1 MANNP
6 VLVYVHGVC
15 KLTRG
20 YSDAWWAALSPFA
33 AGLQDGDLGQPGETT
48 SKRYEVFWSD
58 LVRSG
63 SRGVDTPSP
72 ARAAEHEQTRQRVI
86 EILEDR
92 ARQQAMTWAA
102 TIPGADR
109 GLETP
114 TSDPASHVMFFL
126 DCVTDFV
133 QYLEEPT
140 IRQQV
145 QGRFFQVVRPLLEAG
160 AEIQLISHSWG
171 TVVAYESLCILE
183 TVTPQTPGVIA
194 NLFVVGSALSIS
206 PVRSRLIDLARDGHR
221 PRMVRRWLNLNARG
235 DFVGGP
241 LRAVSFGVDQ
251 EFLNLPPVGCNPSYP
266 DPACAHGSYFDA
278 HNLATNRDIF
288 GHFISS

>member
-20 YSDAWWAALSPFA
+20 YSDPWWAALSPFA
-33 AGLQDGDLGQPGETT
+33 ASLQDGDLGEPGGTT

-63 SRGVDTPSP
+63 SRGVATPSP
-72 ARAAEHEQTRQRVI
+72 ARTGDHEQTLQRLV
-86 EILEDR
+86 EIIEDR
-92 ARQQAMTWAA
+92 ARQQAMTWA
-102 TIPGADR
+102 GAQPSANR
-109 GLETP
+109 ALETA
-114 TSDPASHVMFFL
+114 TLDPAAHLMIFL

-133 QYLEEPT
+133 QYLEEPA

-145 QGRFFQVVRPLLEAG
+145 QGRFFEVVSPLLESG
-160 AEIQLISHSWG
+160 AEIHLISHSWG
-171 TVVAYESLCILE
+171 TVVAYESLCLLE
-183 TVTPQTPGVIA
+183 TVTPQPPGVIA
-194 NLFVVGSALSIS
+194 NLFLVGSALSIS

-221 PRMVRRWLNLNARG
+221 PRMVRRCLNLDARG
-235 DFVGGP
+235 DIVGGP
-241 LRAVSFGVDQ
+241 LKVVSFGVDQ
-251 EFLNLPPVGCNPSYP
+251 EFLNLPPVGCNSSHP

-278 HNLATNRDIF
+278 QNLATNRDIF
-288 GHFISS
+288 GRFIAT